1 MGYLLHIE
9 GKRIYIAGDMDV
21 TKEAKA
27 VKCDVAMIPIGGF
40 YTMDAKQAAELVNT
54 IQPEVAIPVHYGRFV
69 GKPADGRRSGW
80 SLKYR
85 FDGNG
90 QEANDG
96 YGVPGKV
103 PAILGADA

>member
-69 GKPADGRRSGW
+69 GKPADGQVFAENVKAPVRVEF
-80 SLKYR
+80 KIP
-85 FDGNG
+85 F
-90 QEANDG
+90 
-96 YGVPGKV
+96 
-103 PAILGADA
+103 